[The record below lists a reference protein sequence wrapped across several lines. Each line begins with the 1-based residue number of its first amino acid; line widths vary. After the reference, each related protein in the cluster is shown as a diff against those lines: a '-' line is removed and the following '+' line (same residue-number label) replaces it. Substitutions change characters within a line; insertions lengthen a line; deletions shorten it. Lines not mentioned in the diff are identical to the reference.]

1 MNSVIKW
8 LYGLSELPILLIG
21 EGGSGKTSFLC
32 HLLHGRAEFT
42 IPTMGHYH
50 TPLDYKKRTL
60 SIWDTGMGCFRYPKW
75 LDYFYT
81 PDTSVLFFHDCTW
94 DEEMT
99 DQSLQ
104 TLSRIGTE
112 MLTVGYRS
120 CWVIINKQDSV
131 SAPEADRLR
140 KLYNKKLMDIFNNE
154 ANCRVIE
161 YRVSTRTGEG
171 VKQIIDDLYVFV
183 TGAKK
188 DSDQQSPNPQPSK
201 QSQNHA
207 PKYKTQ
213 IENEGAKDSL
223 SMQEFWHL
231 FLKADLMQW
240 GHRDHLKS
248 GYILILESLKEG
260 GNAFDATQTF
270 LNHLKRLRNAKPDSF
285 RNTEH
290 RYESVKKPTPRATDH
305 KIWANTSTSR
315 TMTTFWLAQLHNA
328 IIKYKVYGNKHE
340 FPSWN
345 DFQQVLLQ
353 TPILMNTGLWMD
365 YYTKEHMFSSS
376 AQESWSLPDIKPLP
390 GMASSNSLSNLGQ
403 ENNPDRLLQYAFT
416 VVQHSLVSG
425 TRRGQVTKEA
435 LDLLQKTTIRL
446 RKTNSAIPPYSET
459 QIYFWI
465 QIVHAAIKVFPTVP
479 GTLTEEKSILEIP
492 ASRLSSASFN
502 ALFDLKSSIWKEY
515 YSEKIWNSIA
525 ARMAFIPP
533 DLKPLPNVIDVSS
546 KSQEKASLLK
556 QMESTLIQNDSGMPS
571 LECLSFQAISTIRDA
586 DALIQ
591 SSEADSP
598 VISSHSHLLLY
609 LYRSLATER
618 EDGNL
623 GKTALDKSEEMS
635 GPRVNSATHRIFWV
649 QMFVAA
655 LSRGQS
661 TSTDAPAS
669 RTETLSFENFIASNL
684 QLVCEDLP
692 RLYYSPEIWYS
703 EEAIQV
709 MLAPD
714 KRRMAG
720 SVSST
725 GQETFDGMFH
735 L

>member
-75 LDYFYT
+75 LDYFHT

-104 TLSRIGTE
+104 TLSSIGTE
-112 MLTVGYRS
+112 MLAVGYRS
-120 CWVIINKQDSV
+120 CWVILNKQDSV

-140 KLYNKKLMDIFNNE
+140 KLYNKKLMDIFNDA

-171 VKQIIDDLYVFV
+171 VKQIIDDLYAFV

-201 QSQNHA
+201 QNQNHA
-207 PKYKTQ
+207 PDYKTQ

-231 FLKADLMQW
+231 FLNADLLQW

-270 LNHLKRLRNAKPDSF
+270 LNHLRRLRNAKPDSF

-290 RYESVKKPTPRATDH
+290 R
-305 KIWANTSTSR
+305 
-315 TMTTFWLAQLHNA
+315 TMTTFWLAHLHNA
-328 IIKYKVYGNKHE
+328 IIKYKVYGNKNE

-345 DFQQVLLQ
+345 DFQQVLLK
-353 TPILMNTGLWMD
+353 TPILMNTSLWMD
-365 YYTKEHMFSSS
+365 YYTKEHIFSSS
-376 AQESWSLPDIKPLP
+376 ARESWSLPDIKPLP
-390 GMASSNSLSNLGQ
+390 GMASSNSLSNLIQ

-416 VVQHSLVSG
+416 VVQYSLVSG
-425 TRRGQVTKEA
+425 TRRG
-435 LDLLQKTTIRL
+435 
-446 RKTNSAIPPYSET
+446 

-479 GTLTEEKSILEIP
+479 GASTEEKSILEIP
-492 ASRLSSASFN
+492 ASRLNSASFN

-515 YSEKIWNSIA
+515 YPERIWNSIA
-525 ARMAFIPP
+525 ARMAFIPL

-669 RTETLSFENFIASNL
+669 RTETLRFENFIASNL

-703 EEAIQV
+703 EEATQV

-725 GQETFDGMFH
+725 GQETFDGMLH

>member
-1 MNSVIKW
+1 
-8 LYGLSELPILLIG
+8 
-21 EGGSGKTSFLC
+21 
-32 HLLHGRAEFT
+32 
-42 IPTMGHYH
+42 
-50 TPLDYKKRTL
+50 
-60 SIWDTGMGCFRYPKW
+60 
-75 LDYFYT
+75 
-81 PDTSVLFFHDCTW
+81 
-94 DEEMT
+94 MT

-171 VKQIIDDLYVFV
+171 VKQILDDLYVFM

-270 LNHLKRLRNAKPDSF
+270 LNHSKRLRNAKPDSF

-353 TPILMNTGLWMD
+353 TPILMNT
-365 YYTKEHMFSSS
+365 
-376 AQESWSLPDIKPLP
+376 
-390 GMASSNSLSNLGQ
+390 
-403 ENNPDRLLQYAFT
+403 
-416 VVQHSLVSG
+416 
-425 TRRGQVTKEA
+425 
-435 LDLLQKTTIRL
+435 
-446 RKTNSAIPPYSET
+446 
-459 QIYFWI
+459 
-465 QIVHAAIKVFPTVP
+465 
-479 GTLTEEKSILEIP
+479 
-492 ASRLSSASFN
+492 
-502 ALFDLKSSIWKEY
+502 
-515 YSEKIWNSIA
+515 
-525 ARMAFIPP
+525 
-533 DLKPLPNVIDVSS
+533 
-546 KSQEKASLLK
+546 
-556 QMESTLIQNDSGMPS
+556 
-571 LECLSFQAISTIRDA
+571 C
-586 DALIQ
+586 
-591 SSEADSP
+591 
-598 VISSHSHLLLY
+598 LLY
-609 LYRSLATER
+609 TSP
-618 EDGNL
+618 
-623 GKTALDKSEEMS
+623 S
-635 GPRVNSATHRIFWV
+635 PR
-649 QMFVAA
+649 
-655 LSRGQS
+655 
-661 TSTDAPAS
+661 D
-669 RTETLSFENFIASNL
+669 
-684 QLVCEDLP
+684 
-692 RLYYSPEIWYS
+692 
-703 EEAIQV
+703 
-709 MLAPD
+709 
-714 KRRMAG
+714 
-720 SVSST
+720 
-725 GQETFDGMFH
+725 
-735 L
+735 